1 MAIRNTPWARH
12 FFKEVARLGR
22 LDDHHKGKNTLSK
35 VDIKLILLG
44 TLSTSDI
51 YLLANALF
59 DTWCCMHMGSP
70 NNLLALQQLPVCMQI
85 LLKELQ
91 ADAYSD
97 GLRDQNAVIY
107 LLKTHPEWQD
117 RVLFQDKEICLN
129 CYWQDLIGVTGY
141 GKPEYDRVEN
151 VSYHSCRI
159 LLILFLTDLLHLHAR
174 GLLRRL
180 KISWA

>member
-1 MAIRNTPWARH
+1 M
-12 FFKEVARLGR
+12 
-22 LDDHHKGKNTLSK
+22 
-35 VDIKLILLG
+35 
-44 TLSTSDI
+44 
-51 YLLANALF
+51 
-59 DTWCCMHMGSP
+59 
-70 NNLLALQQLPVCMQI
+70 LPRFSLQI

-141 GKPEYDRVEN
+141 GKPTYDRLEN
-151 VSYHSCRI
+151 VSLQCGCSPGHYGQE
-159 LLILFLTDLLHLHAR
+159 DPNE
-174 GLLRRL
+174 
-180 KISWA
+180 ISFTWDCQVSP